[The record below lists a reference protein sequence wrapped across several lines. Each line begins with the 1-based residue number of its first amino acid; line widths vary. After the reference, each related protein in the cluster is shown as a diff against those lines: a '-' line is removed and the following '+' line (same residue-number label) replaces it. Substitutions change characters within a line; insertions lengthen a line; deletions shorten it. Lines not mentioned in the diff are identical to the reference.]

1 MEIFG
6 TYSFLFVIPCEDWFV
21 FVCFAFLSPRLWSF
35 GVLFVSNAQAVLSR
49 AELLLSSGSS
59 GKAALDVVV
68 TAMGAAVDA
77 WSRLEAEETE
87 KRRKEA
93 EIIKYKM
100 QEHVVRLGI
109 YGWSALEANLFFT
122 RVCFSFLQTAPLYSR
137 ISVLLKGATITKFNY
152 FRPLVYV
159 WDMWPSELLKPYE

>member
-1 MEIFG
+1 M
-6 TYSFLFVIPCEDWFV
+6 LVWCALCLV
-21 FVCFAFLSPRLWSF
+21 
-35 GVLFVSNAQAVLSR
+35 AQAVLSR

-59 GKAALDVVV
+59 GKPALDVVV

-100 QEHVVRLGI
+100 QEHVVRPGI
-109 YGWSALEANLFFT
+109 CGYCASGASHVFCRSGVSLFPLLT
-122 RVCFSFLQTAPLYSR
+122 DRAPLLQDQCIVEAGDASAFFFA
-137 ISVLLKGATITKFNY
+137 LCTI
-152 FRPLVYV
+152 VYEV
-159 WDMWPSELLKPYE
+159 M

>member
-1 MEIFG
+1 M
-6 TYSFLFVIPCEDWFV
+6 LVWC
-21 FVCFAFLSPRLWSF
+21 AFCS
-35 GVLFVSNAQAVLSR
+35 VAQAVLSR

-109 YGWSALEANLFFT
+109 HG
-122 RVCFSFLQTAPLYSR
+122 
-137 ISVLLKGATITKFNY
+137 
-152 FRPLVYV
+152 
-159 WDMWPSELLKPYE
+159 